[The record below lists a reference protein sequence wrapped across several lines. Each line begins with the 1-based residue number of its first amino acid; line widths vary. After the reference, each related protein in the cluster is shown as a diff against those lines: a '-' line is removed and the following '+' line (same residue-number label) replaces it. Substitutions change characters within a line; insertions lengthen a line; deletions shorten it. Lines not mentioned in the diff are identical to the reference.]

1 VQTFDDLDA
10 LNVCE
15 RFAIVLIALVVDLR
29 KLDEGLDIL
38 EVVPIHLSVDVIV
51 ALLLDATFY

>member
-1 VQTFDDLDA
+1 MQTFDDLDA